1 MLGQA
6 LATPARYVGMIGS
19 SKKRNAIYDA
29 LRDEGVAQKEIDRC
43 YCPIGLSIGAQT
55 PEEIA
60 VSIVGELIQK
70 RAGG

>member
-1 MLGQA
+1 
-6 LATPARYVGMIGS
+6 MIGS

-29 LRDEGVAQKEIDRC
+29 LREEGVAQQEIDRC
-43 YCPIGLSIGAQT
+43 HCPIGLSIGAQT

-70 RAGG
+70 RSGG